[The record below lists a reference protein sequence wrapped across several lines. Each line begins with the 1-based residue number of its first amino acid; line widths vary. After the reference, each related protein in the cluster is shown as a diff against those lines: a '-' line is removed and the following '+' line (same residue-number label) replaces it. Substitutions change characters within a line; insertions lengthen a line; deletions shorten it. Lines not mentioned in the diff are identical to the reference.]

1 MVNEV
6 AEEENNIA
14 SQGLDS
20 IDLAL
25 KDLIIQQAETE
36 DDGLNAWD
44 RIRLIAQGL
53 SLNSSDEATAFARSF
68 LVIKLMMN

>member
-1 MVNEV
+1 MDED
-6 AEEENNIA
+6 A
-14 SQGLDS
+14 LDK
-20 IDLAL
+20 AL

-68 LVIKLMMN
+68 FW